1 MGKKEVILMKY
12 LCSHNWE
19 KDTGIIR
26 GKNQENEVAWGKM
39 NQILILS
46 PRYDI

>member
-1 MGKKEVILMKY
+1 MDNTEAILMKY
-12 LCSHNWE
+12 LCSHNWN

-26 GKNQENEVAWGKM
+26 EKNQENEVAWGKM

-46 PRYDI
+46 PR